1 MVYPDDKGLRNT
13 KLDSEITQLDTCKDF
28 VNYIFIFYFCVKGS
42 EKIFLVGNL
51 YVLRLKYN
59 LEAKKTQSTRY

>member
-13 KLDSEITQLDTCKDF
+13 KLDSEMTQLDTCKDF
-28 VNYIFIFYFCVKGS
+28 VNFIFSFYFCVKGS

-51 YVLRLKYN
+51 HVLRLKCN
-59 LEAKKTQSTRY
+59 